1 MQYSG
6 VTEASTKLGI
16 SPAVIVNC
24 VTGSINS
31 VKGLKFI
38 YAKNLEKTLP
48 DGTSCVDKD
57 KLNSIIESFTPIVK
71 PTNKINQLPSYI
83 YVMTRK
89 GKVLKFNSVE
99 QIEKETK
106 IPAFMVEDSLDKPE
120 CIVRGCIFLSAGEAM
135 KLDENGN
142 YVDDK
147 DKLKNLYFEIFGN
160 NNKG

>member
-1 MQYSG
+1 
-6 VTEASTKLGI
+6 
-16 SPAVIVNC
+16 
-24 VTGSINS
+24 
-31 VKGLKFI
+31 
-38 YAKNLEKTLP
+38 
-48 DGTSCVDKD
+48 
-57 KLNSIIESFTPIVK
+57 
-71 PTNKINQLPSYI
+71 
-83 YVMTRK
+83 MTRK